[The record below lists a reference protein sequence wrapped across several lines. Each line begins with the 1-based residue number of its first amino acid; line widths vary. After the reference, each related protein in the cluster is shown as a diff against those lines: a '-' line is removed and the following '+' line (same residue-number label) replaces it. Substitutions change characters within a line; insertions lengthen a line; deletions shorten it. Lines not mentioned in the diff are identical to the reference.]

1 MRGGKGGRG
10 KSIMKLL
17 QVIQRAEP
25 WIGRWDE
32 KSELIQEVS
41 GRYYGL
47 AC

>member
-10 KSIMKLL
+10 KSIRKLV

-32 KSELIQEVS
+32 KKELIREVS
-41 GRYYGL
+41 RRHYRL